1 MAKRKTESSSK
12 AKPKIDTFSNV
23 MDEQY
28 IFGTCEIF
36 SIFFF
41 FFLLNFVHYLSQ
53 VIEHKN
59 NLMRNNSILFK
70 LRDS

>member
-41 FFLLNFVHYLSQ
+41 FFFYLISCT
-53 VIEHKN
+53 ICRK
-59 NLMRNNSILFK
+59 
-70 LRDS
+70 